1 MKSIIY
7 TGWYKTTEVKI
18 DVDEN
23 DSLLGYKYIN
33 CLECNGTGIWDFVEY
48 TPLDKCV
55 NCKGTGKILINV

>member
-7 TGWYKTTEVKI
+7 TGWYRTTEVKI

-23 DSLLGYKYIN
+23 DSLVGYKHIN

-48 TPLDKCV
+48 IPLDKCV